1 MGRSICIPH
10 MEEGGGRQ
18 VALANDLVALH
29 LDKGMNEVGVV
40 AMSGSAYLHGRGRK
54 VVARPE
60 KPREERK
67 RSRI

>member
-10 MEEGGGRQ
+10 VDEGGGRQ

-29 LDKGMNEVGVV
+29 LDKGMNEVV